1 MQLWSEVINNI
12 LIVPE
17 FIYIHLYFTISV
29 ANNYN
34 ITQRNENQIEQA
46 SNVTSL
52 QGQSRKFEQKIIDR
66 VIFYEKSLSFIQSF
80 AWNSVKRT
88 RKLSFARG
96 FQLHGYLCAALRWTS
111 LRADPRSRPSR
122 IVLRRIS
129 VNVVHLFGRL
139 LNTRRRQPAD
149 ERQY

>member
-17 FIYIHLYFTISV
+17 FLYIHLYFTISV

-80 AWNSVKRT
+80 A
-88 RKLSFARG
+88 
-96 FQLHGYLCAALRWTS
+96 
-111 LRADPRSRPSR
+111 
-122 IVLRRIS
+122 
-129 VNVVHLFGRL
+129 
-139 LNTRRRQPAD
+139 
-149 ERQY
+149 